1 MSIVSTSRRAG
12 PPHRGQVVSTNEV
25 TLASGGSPFPVST
38 AWVSMSGRRTGSWS
52 SGTGMP
58 LRSGSHLSQ

>member
-12 PPHRGQVVSTNEV
+12 PPHRGQVVSTKLV

-38 AWVSMSGRRTGSWS
+38 AWVSISGRRTGSS
-52 SGTGMP
+52 ASGTGMP
-58 LRSGSHLSQ
+58 RRSGSQVSQ